1 MAWTGIIIVA
11 IVFISIMFKRY
22 LDHQLKVKALES
34 EHQSRALIEMK
45 QDIKTLKARIEVLE
59 KIVTDSGY
67 QLNNEINRL

>member
-22 LDHQLKVKALES
+22 LDHQLKIKALES
-34 EHQSRALIEMK
+34 EHQTRSLGEMK
-45 QDIKTLKARIEVLE
+45 QEMKALKERVEVLE